1 MGKIK
6 VKAKLKK
13 GVVKVKAMAKHEMMT
28 YNAAKKKLGDR
39 NKANFI
45 THITATCNGESVLDM
60 STSQFLSKNP
70 IFKFK
75 FKGDICKKGDK
86 LLMTW
91 TDKSGKTAK
100 GKTKIK

>member
-1 MGKIK
+1 MGIK

-13 GVVKVKAMAKHEMMT
+13 GVINVKAMAKHGMT
-28 YNAAKKKLGDR
+28 TYKQAEKKTGDR
-39 NKANFI
+39 ENANFI
-45 THITATCNGESVLDM
+45 THISATCNGETVFDM

-75 FKGDICKKGDK
+75 FKGEQFKKGDK
-86 LLMTW
+86 LEMVY
-91 TDKSGKTAK
+91 TDRKGKMGK